1 MAQYESYYSNDNL
14 DFEFEDKNYR
24 VEVNATAVEY
34 HEPGRMYL
42 SNGDPGYPPDDDFE
56 LKSVDSIWY
65 LITDEDG
72 SEIRVEPSKQ
82 MTWALND
89 WLVDNQDKFE
99 C

>member
-1 MAQYESYYSNDNL
+1 MTQYESYYSNDDL
-14 DFEFEDKNYR
+14 ELEFKDKDYR
-24 VEVNATAVEY
+24 VEVNAIAVEY

-72 SEIRVEPSKQ
+72 SEIRVEPSKR
-82 MTWALND
+82 MTWALED

>member
-14 DFEFEDKNYR
+14 ELEFEDKDYR

-42 SNGDPGYPPDDDFE
+42 SNGDPGYPPEDEFE
-56 LKSVDSIWY
+56 LKSVDATWY
-65 LITDEDG
+65 LITDEDENEVKVQPTKEM
-72 SEIRVEPSKQ
+72 SSF
-82 MTWALND
+82 LND